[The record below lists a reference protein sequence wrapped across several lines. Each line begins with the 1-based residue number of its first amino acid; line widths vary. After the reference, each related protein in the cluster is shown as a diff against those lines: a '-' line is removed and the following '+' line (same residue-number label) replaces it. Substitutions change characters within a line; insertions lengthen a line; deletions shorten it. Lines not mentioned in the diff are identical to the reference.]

1 MKTTKK
7 KAFNRLEH
15 KQETPTTFQRYDEI
29 GMFDAV
35 KGSVASVDGKF
46 NLFKL
51 VAVVF
56 VSFLFL
62 LLFLFSVVFFVRLA
76 LSIPL

>member
-1 MKTTKK
+1 MTKTETKNFK
-7 KAFNRLEH
+7 RLEH

-35 KGSVASVDGKF
+35 KDSVASVDGKL
-46 NLFKL
+46 NLLKL
-51 VAVVF
+51 FAIAF
-56 VSFLFL
+56 FIFCSF